1 MIGPVPKGLFVMHT
15 CDIPRCCNPAHLRLG
30 TCADNNAD
38 MREKKR
44 HRFGDRHPMRT
55 NPECRATGERSGM
68 RKHPELVRR
77 GEDAAGA
84 KLEAADIAVIRSR
97 YAAGEMQKVL
107 AAQFNISSAHVSGI
121 VNRKFWKHLP

>member
-1 MIGPVPKGLFVMHT
+1 
-15 CDIPRCCNPAHLRLG
+15 
-30 TCADNNAD
+30 
-38 MREKKR
+38 
-44 HRFGDRHPMRT
+44 
-55 NPECRATGERSGM
+55 M